1 MSSIKN
7 LDPQTVWKHFY
18 EITQIPRP
26 SKREEKITQYLVD
39 FAQMHGLQ
47 VKVDKMMNVVISK
60 PAKPG
65 FEHLATVILQSH
77 TDMVCEK
84 NNDHVF
90 DFLTQPIET
99 YIDGEWVKARGTTL
113 GADNGIGA
121 AMALAVLADPNLEH
135 GPVEAL
141 FTSDEETGLTGAK
154 NLEQGFITGKYL
166 LNLDS
171 EDEGEI
177 FIGCAGGIDSIG
189 LLDAQY
195 TNTPENYYFAT
206 ISVAGLLGGHSGDD
220 IHKGRANANK
230 LVGRFLYML
239 SLQMNVVLAELK
251 GGNIRNAIPREATF
265 TIGVEMSKKEKVRE
279 MLNRFT
285 AAVEEE
291 FHTTESS
298 LSISMQSA
306 AAPSKV
312 FAPEVTKSVIML
324 MQAMPNGVMAMS
336 QTMPNLVETSTNF
349 ASVKL
354 NDNNQLEFVTS
365 QRSSL
370 EQSKMN
376 AAYTVECVMKM
387 AGAEVKHSEG
397 YPGWNPNP
405 DSEIVKVSARIY
417 QEMFGEAPKIK
428 AIHAGLE
435 CGLLLEKYNW
445 LDMVSIGPTIKGAHS
460 PDERVHIK
468 SVENFW
474 KYLLA
479 ILKQIPHNNR

>member
-7 LDPQTVWKHFY
+7 LAPQLVWKYFY

-26 SKREEKITQYLVD
+26 SKREEKITDYLVG
-39 FAQMHGLQ
+39 FAKEHKLP
-47 VKVDKMMNVVISK
+47 VKVDKMMNVLISK
-60 PAKPG
+60 PATPG
-65 FEHLATVILQSH
+65 YEHLATAILQNH

-84 NNDHVF
+84 NSDYNF

-99 YIDGEWVKARGTTL
+99 YIDGEWVKAKGTTL

-121 AMALAVLADPNLEH
+121 SMALAILADDTIEH
-135 GPVEAL
+135 GPIEAL

-154 NLEQGFITGKYL
+154 NLEQGFVTGKYL

-177 FIGCAGGIDSIG
+177 FIGCAGGIDTLG
-189 LLDAQY
+189 FFPVAY
-195 TNTPENYYFAT
+195 THAPDNYYFAT
-206 ISVAGLLGGHSGDD
+206 ISISGLLGGHSGDD
-220 IHKGRANANK
+220 IHKGHANANK
-230 LVGRFLYML
+230 LLGRFLYL
-239 SLQMNVVLAELK
+239 VSLQMPVVISEIK
-251 GGNIRNAIPREATF
+251 GGNIRNAIPREAYAVV
-265 TIGVEMSKKEKVRE
+265 GVEMNKKEKLRE
-279 MLNRFT
+279 LINRF
-285 AAVEEE
+285 AAAAEEE
-291 FHTTESS
+291 FRATEAS
-298 LSISMQSA
+298 LSVAMQTEDARTEIFS
-306 AAPSKV
+306 PQLTQSI
-312 FAPEVTKSVIML
+312 IML
-324 MQAMPNGVMAMS
+324 MQAMPNGVLAMS
-336 QTMPNLVETSTNF
+336 FNMPNLVETSTNF

-354 NDNNQLEFVTS
+354 NNNQELEFVTS

-370 EQSKMN
+370 EQSKIN
-376 AAYTVECVMKM
+376 AAYTVESIMKM
-387 AGAEVKHSEG
+387 AGAQVKHSEG

-405 DSEIVKVSARIY
+405 TSEIVKVSARVYEEI
-417 QEMFGEAPKIK
+417 FGEVPKIK

-460 PDERVHIK
+460 PDERVNIK

-479 ILKQIPHNNR
+479 ILKQIPNN